1 MRKARSQIR
10 ESRLAPRGRA
20 AMIVTMRTGVALGS
34 DLGDR
39 LCNLRAAR
47 DLLGSLHEGDDAPA
61 VSPVY
66 ETDPVDCP
74 PDTPDFLNAVIE
86 IETSLDP
93 AQLLARLSELE
104 RQLGRPGTRGKN
116 APRCLDA
123 DILYAGNLQQESGHV
138 IIPHPRMTRRRF
150 VMQPLCDIRP
160 DLLLPGWRETASQL
174 LERLPL
180 VPTVRI
186 FARQW

>member
-1 MRKARSQIR
+1 MRKAGPQIR
-10 ESRLAPRGRA
+10 ESRLAPHGRT
-20 AMIVTMRTGVALGS
+20 AMILAMRTGVALGS

-39 LCNLRAAR
+39 LSSLRAAR
-47 DLLGSLHEGDDAPA
+47 DLLVSLHEGGDPPA
-61 VSPVY
+61 ASPVY

-74 PDTPDFLNAVIE
+74 PDTPDFLNAVVE

-93 AQLLARLSELE
+93 ARLLAMLSELE
-104 RQLGRPGTRGKN
+104 RRLGRPGTRGKN

-123 DILYAGNLQQESGHV
+123 DILYAGDLRRESGQV

-160 DLLLPGWRETASQL
+160 GLVLPGWREAASRL
-174 LERLPL
+174 LERLPE
-180 VPTVRI
+180 VPAVRI